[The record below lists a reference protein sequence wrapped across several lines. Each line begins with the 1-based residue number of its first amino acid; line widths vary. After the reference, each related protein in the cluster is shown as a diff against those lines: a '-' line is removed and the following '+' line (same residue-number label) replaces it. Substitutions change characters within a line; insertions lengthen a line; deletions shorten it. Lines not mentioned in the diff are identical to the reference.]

1 MALSINVLPL
11 CVLNLIGERHVSHL
25 KNCIYIL
32 PKHINMQM
40 FFVLGKLQK
49 DIIIFG
55 SIVDGF
61 PVLSILCYF
70 ELLHNSKLT
79 PAQNAFIIKKKK
91 IQEK

>member
-1 MALSINVLPL
+1 
-11 CVLNLIGERHVSHL
+11 
-25 KNCIYIL
+25 
-32 PKHINMQM
+32 M

>member
-1 MALSINVLPL
+1 
-11 CVLNLIGERHVSHL
+11 
-25 KNCIYIL
+25 
-32 PKHINMQM
+32 M

-79 PAQNAFIIKKKK
+79 PAQNTFIIKKKK
-91 IQEK
+91 NSRKVKVNKEIILNFKIKLTNTHFNYNEIKNVLKH